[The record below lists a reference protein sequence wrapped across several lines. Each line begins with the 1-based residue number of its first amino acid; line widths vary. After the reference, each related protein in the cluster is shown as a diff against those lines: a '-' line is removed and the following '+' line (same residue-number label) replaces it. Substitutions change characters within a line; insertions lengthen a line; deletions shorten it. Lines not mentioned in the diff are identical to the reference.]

1 MKSLKK
7 ITVLLF
13 VAVLLM
19 AAGCAKKDEP
29 EPIVGGWSEVEDGT
43 ITEELQQKFD
53 KAIEGLTGV
62 GYVPLELLET
72 QIVAGTNY
80 KFLCDATPVYQD
92 AETKKAIVT
101 IYEDLEGNLSILD
114 IEDVEE

>member
-1 MKSLKK
+1 MKSFKK

-13 VAVLLM
+13 VAMLLL

-29 EPIVGGWSEVEDGT
+29 EEILGGWSDVEDGT

-53 KAIEGLTGV
+53 KAMEGLTGV

-72 QIVAGTNY
+72 QIVSGTNY
-80 KFLCDATPVYQD
+80 KFLCDATTVSQTP
-92 AETKKAIVT
+92 ETKKVIVT
-101 IYEDLEGNLSILD
+101 IYEDLQGNLSILD
-114 IEDVEE
+114 IEDAEE